1 MCNQPFLYEE
11 SQEGWFGVRSVY
23 FIASSVLGNGNG
35 LLKLGIG
42 PVDRRMC
49 SLSQTNTRW
58 RSITLCIGWRSEDKM
73 KYQRL
78 EDLMQARRLEGVMV
92 MIADTNMHDDRSV
105 NPTQLGIQRPQEN
118 ECGLIWYICRLL
130 VSTPPQERRV
140 YLSPSPRKGQLTYDG
155 VGQRIPKEPG

>member
-1 MCNQPFLYEE
+1 MCNQPFLSEE

-23 FIASSVLGNGNG
+23 FIASSVLGNGNV

-58 RSITLCIGWRSEDKM
+58 RSITLCIW
-73 KYQRL
+73 
-78 EDLMQARRLEGVMV
+78 ARRLEGVMV
-92 MIADTNMHDDRSV
+92 MIADNNMHDDRSV